1 MATACDFLVRR
12 PHLIPASI
20 AAAMLLAAVGEWPYA
35 YYQFMR
41 WVVCAAAVFVAY
53 KGWTFNRVWAVW
65 VFCFVAILFN
75 PLVPFHI
82 KRDTWQVIDLLA
94 AAAFIAV
101 AVALAR
107 PSPSVKN
114 GGSGESER

>member
-1 MATACDFLVRR
+1 MATARDFLVRR
-12 PHLIPASI
+12 PHLIPTSI

-41 WVVCAAAVFVAY
+41 WAVCAAAVFVAY
-53 KGWTFNRVWAVW
+53 KGWTFKRAWAVW

-82 KRDTWQVIDLLA
+82 KRDTWQVIDLAA
-94 AAAFIAV
+94 AAAFVMTILGMSRP
-101 AVALAR
+101 ALSGDDGR
-107 PSPSVKN
+107 P
-114 GGSGESER
+114 GE